1 MLYIPKIDEYL
12 EIMTDDEV
20 KGFVATNVSESINE
34 QNLQKVAKSLYI
46 FVTAPDKVQSNSFDN
61 FIHHY
66 KDKTLN
72 LFDQELKLINTKPV
86 IEKQIERIVK

>member
-20 KGFVATNVSESINE
+20 KGFVATNVSES
-34 QNLQKVAKSLYI
+34 
-46 FVTAPDKVQSNSFDN
+46 PDKVQSNSFDN

-72 LFDQELKLINTKPV
+72 LFDQELTLINTKPV